1 MAGFDLFYLFVE
13 NIFGNWWIAT
23 LGMLALF
30 VVFGMLSRMS
40 TTLLITLGALWIVG
54 SMIGFVGI
62 GGVFYIALFAIYY
75 FTSSMIKYFMGL
87 GG

>member
-1 MAGFDLFYLFVE
+1 MAGFDLYFLFVE
-13 NIFGNWWIAT
+13 NVFGSFIVAT

-40 TTLLITLGALWIVG
+40 TPLLIALCALFLATSLVGYAGLGAVFL
-54 SMIGFVGI
+54 IG
-62 GGVFYIALFAIYY
+62 AFAIFY
-75 FTSSMIKYFMGL
+75 FTSGLIKWIAGL